1 MQISKNIEKS
11 FQETVVIKSLT
22 DIEMKKLR

>member
-1 MQISKNIEKS
+1 MQISKNREKS

-22 DIEMKKLR
+22 DTEMKKLP

>member
-22 DIEMKKLR
+22 DIEMKKLL

>member
-1 MQISKNIEKS
+1 MQISKNIKKS

-22 DIEMKKLR
+22 DIEMKKLL